1 MPRLN
6 RNRHFEE
13 VTMSKTIKFEE
24 AMIKLEETVRLLES
38 GSLTLDE
45 SIEKYEDAL
54 KYVKI
59 CNEILEKAEQKVKIL
74 TESADG
80 SVSDRPFDQHE
91 D

>member
-1 MPRLN
+1 
-6 RNRHFEE
+6 
-13 VTMSKTIKFEE
+13 MSKTMKFEE
-24 AMIKLEETVRLLES
+24 AMSKLEETVRLLES
-38 GSLTLDE
+38 GSLTLDD

-80 SVSDRPFDQHE
+80 SISDHPFDQHE

>member
-1 MPRLN
+1 
-6 RNRHFEE
+6 
-13 VTMSKTIKFEE
+13 MSKTIKVEE

-45 SIEKYEDAL
+45 SIEKYENAL

-80 SVSDRPFDQHE
+80 SISDRPFDQHE

>member
-1 MPRLN
+1 
-6 RNRHFEE
+6 
-13 VTMSKTIKFEE
+13 MSKTMKFEE

-59 CNEILEKAEQKVKIL
+59 CNVILEKAEQKVKIL

-80 SVSDRPFDQHE
+80 SISDHPFDQHE

>member
-1 MPRLN
+1 
-6 RNRHFEE
+6 
-13 VTMSKTIKFEE
+13 MSKTIKFEE

-45 SIEKYEDAL
+45 SIEKYEDSL

>member
-1 MPRLN
+1 MN
-6 RNRHFEE
+6 
-13 VTMSKTIKFEE
+13 KTVKFEE
-24 AMIKLEETVRLLES
+24 AIAKLEETVRLLES

-80 SVSDRPFDQHE
+80 SISDHPFDQHE